1 MRYEIPA
8 PDAILPACRV
18 LPVIVVRETTEV
30 NGILSAL
37 LDGGVG
43 CAEITFRTDCAADA
57 IRHATEQ
64 FPGVCV
70 GAGTV
75 INAEQAELALSC
87 GAKFIVSP
95 GFSDEVAAVCG
106 ERGVPYLPGCVTP
119 TEIMHA
125 IDCGIT
131 TVKFFPADVYGGL
144 SAIRALAAPF
154 PQVRFLPTGGIGFD
168 NLRSYLSCDRIAAVG
183 GSFLCRGDIR
193 ANCLRLAGILAEEV

>member
-43 CAEITFRTDCAADA
+43 CVEITFRTDCAADA

-75 INAEQAELALSC
+75 INAGQAEIALSC

-95 GFSDEVAAVCG
+95 GVRDAD
-106 ERGVPYLPGCVTP
+106 RD
-119 TEIMHA
+119 HA
-125 IDCGIT
+125 
-131 TVKFFPADVYGGL
+131 
-144 SAIRALAAPF
+144 
-154 PQVRFLPTGGIGFD
+154 
-168 NLRSYLSCDRIAAVG
+168 CDR
-183 GSFLCRGDIR
+183 
-193 ANCLRLAGILAEEV
+193 LRHHNRQVFSC

>member
-43 CAEITFRTDCAADA
+43 CVEITFRTDCAADA

-75 INAEQAELALSC
+75 INAGQAEIALSC

-95 GFSDEVAAVCG
+95 GFSDEIAAVCG

-131 TVKFFPADVYGGL
+131 TVTYTAGCLPSGHWRRPSRRFAFCRRGGSDLTICAVTCPVTGSQL
-144 SAIRALAAPF
+144 SAGAFFAGAISA
-154 PQVRFLPTGGIGFD
+154 Q
-168 NLRSYLSCDRIAAVG
+168 IAAG
-183 GSFLCRGDIR
+183 LPAFLRRRYRIC
-193 ANCLRLAGILAEEV
+193 AS

>member
-30 NGILSAL
+30 SGILSAL

-57 IRHATEQ
+57 IRHAAEQ

-75 INAEQAELALSC
+75 INAGQAELALSC

-106 ERGVPYLPGCVTP
+106 EHSVPYLPGCVTP

-154 PQVRFLPTGGIGFD
+154 PQVRFLPTGG
-168 NLRSYLSCDRIAAVG
+168 YRI
-183 GSFLCRGDIR
+183 
-193 ANCLRLAGILAEEV
+193 

>member
-1 MRYEIPA
+1 MSLVHL
-8 PDAILPACRV
+8 DATRLFLRRQGWRAGDFDPLQRTKLN
-18 LPVIVVRETTEV
+18 LPVKAAE
-30 NGILSAL
+30 LSAL

-57 IRHATEQ
+57 IRHAAEQ

-75 INAEQAELALSC
+75 INAGQAELALSC

-106 ERGVPYLPGCVTP
+106 EHSVPYLPGCVTP

-144 SAIRALAAPF
+144 SAIRRGVSDLTICAVTCP
-154 PQVRFLPTGGIGFD
+154 VTG
-168 NLRSYLSCDRIAAVG
+168 LLLSAGAFFAVAISAQIAAG
-183 GSFLCRGDIR
+183 LTAFLRRRYRIC
-193 ANCLRLAGILAEEV
+193 AS

>member
-1 MRYEIPA
+1 M
-8 PDAILPACRV
+8 
-18 LPVIVVRETTEV
+18 
-30 NGILSAL
+30 
-37 LDGGVG
+37 
-43 CAEITFRTDCAADA
+43 
-57 IRHATEQ
+57 
-64 FPGVCV
+64 
-70 GAGTV
+70 
-75 INAEQAELALSC
+75 
-87 GAKFIVSP
+87 
-95 GFSDEVAAVCG
+95 
-106 ERGVPYLPGCVTP
+106 TP

-193 ANCLRLAGILAEEV
+193 ANCRRLAGILAEEV

>member
-1 MRYEIPA
+1 MKTIYDRIYETGIIPVIKIE
-8 PDAILPACRV
+8 DAANAVPLAKALIDGGLPA
-18 LPVIVVRETTEV
+18 
-30 NGILSAL
+30 
-37 LDGGVG
+37 
-43 CAEITFRTDCAADA
+43 AEITFRTDCAADA
-57 IRHATEQ
+57 IRHAAEQ

-75 INAEQAELALSC
+75 INAGQAELALSC

-106 ERGVPYLPGCVTP
+106 QHSVPYLPGCVTP

-193 ANCLRLAGILAEEV
+193 ANCRRLDGILAEEV